1 MPTDFTMITADGK
14 PDILYTYLEWVERE
28 TTWINELSGSDTSGM
43 ECALTI
49 AKVNAVTEFVKNLVK
64 EDAWEIDTTN
74 LSTK

>member
-1 MPTDFTMITADGK
+1 MPTDFTMTTTDGK
-14 PDILYTYLEWVERE
+14 PDILYTYMEWVERE
-28 TTWINELSGSDTSGM
+28 TTWINELSGSDTAGM

-64 EDAWEIDTTN
+64 EDAWETDTTN